1 MSKRPLAYWNILGE
15 GARKASNAK
24 IKNKNQRIFF
34 SGRKIYQRIIMV
46 MRIPVINLSSLSK
59 QSGAEIES
67 MIEHLEDGKYSFVV
81 CFRRMRLTRRAVT
94 SDFAIEM
101 QVQ

>member
-1 MSKRPLAYWNILGE
+1 
-15 GARKASNAK
+15 
-24 IKNKNQRIFF
+24 
-34 SGRKIYQRIIMV
+34 MV
-46 MRIPVINLSSLSK
+46 LRIPVINLSSLSK

-67 MIEHLEDGKYSFVV
+67 MIEHLEKGKYSVE
-81 CFRRMRLTRRAVT
+81 CFQRMRLATRAVT

>member
-1 MSKRPLAYWNILGE
+1 MSKRPLVYWNILGKR
-15 GARKASNAK
+15 ARKASNAK
-24 IKNKNQRIFF
+24 IKNQRIFF

-67 MIEHLEDGKYSFVV
+67 MIEHLENGKYSVV
-81 CFRRMRLTRRAVT
+81 CFRRMRLVTRAVT

>member
-1 MSKRPLAYWNILGE
+1 MN
-15 GARKASNAK
+15 
-24 IKNKNQRIFF
+24 
-34 SGRKIYQRIIMV
+34 

-67 MIEHLEDGKYSFVV
+67 MIEHLEMRGRFVASFSGESKLW
-81 CFRRMRLTRRAVT
+81 RRMPLRRTLSVR
-94 SDFAIEM
+94 M

>member
-1 MSKRPLAYWNILGE
+1 MSKRPLVYWNILGE

-24 IKNKNQRIFF
+24 IKISGYFLK
-34 SGRKIYQRIIMV
+34 GRKIYQGNMS

-67 MIEHLEDGKYSFVV
+67 MIEHLEMRERFVASFLVNRSFGEECRYV
-81 CFRRMRLTRRAVT
+81 GL
-94 SDFAIEM
+94 
-101 QVQ
+101 

>member
-1 MSKRPLAYWNILGE
+1 
-15 GARKASNAK
+15 
-24 IKNKNQRIFF
+24 
-34 SGRKIYQRIIMV
+34 MV

-67 MIEHLEDGKYSFVV
+67 MIEHLENGKYSAV
-81 CFRRMRLTRRAVT
+81 CFQQMRLATRAVT

>member
-1 MSKRPLAYWNILGE
+1 MSKRPLVYWNIWGE

-24 IKNKNQRIFF
+24 IKNQRIFF

-46 MRIPVINLSSLSK
+46 MRIPVINLSSLRK

-67 MIEHLEDGKYSFVV
+67 MIEHLEMREYFDMSFRGLGGESESKLCRSFDEECRYVG
-81 CFRRMRLTRRAVT
+81 L
-94 SDFAIEM
+94 
-101 QVQ
+101 

>member
-1 MSKRPLAYWNILGE
+1 MSKRPLVYWNILGE

-24 IKNKNQRIFF
+24 IKNQRIFF

-67 MIEHLEDGKYSFVV
+67 MIQHLEMRKYFVSL
-81 CFRRMRLTRRAVT
+81 RRTLWAKRAVT
-94 SDFAIEM
+94 SDFGR
-101 QVQ
+101 

>member
-1 MSKRPLAYWNILGE
+1 MLDHRTRAELALPDPPVVPLI
-15 GARKASNAK
+15 
-24 IKNKNQRIFF
+24 KNQRIFF

-67 MIEHLEDGKYSFVV
+67 MIEHLENGKYSVV
-81 CFRRMRLTRRAVT
+81 CFQRMRLATRAAT